1 MFRQLV
7 TIILLVCALSGT
19 LHAGEEQTASMAS
32 AQAECSFLAGCG
44 TAAHPCPDGAD
55 GGCQEGHC
63 CGAHLHLQ
71 AISGSQ
77 YEFSHFSAKKQF
89 IALMPHFFPSD
100 HLQERFIPP
109 RRTV

>member
-7 TIILLVCALSGT
+7 TIILLVCVLSGT
-19 LHAGEEQTASMAS
+19 LHAGEEQAASMAS

-44 TAAHPCPDGAD
+44 TAAHPCPDGAE